1 MCPDSPNGP
10 SSQDQYVNR
19 LELDIS
25 IAQNELEMMRF
36 GLQRLEE
43 SRRAKLEK
51 LTELRNYYQSLKQ
64 ESAIRTAAA
73 KERQYP
79 LLWLCTGLS
88 VGVLFLLTKTLLLNT

>member
-1 MCPDSPNGP
+1 MCPDSLNGP

>member
-1 MCPDSPNGP
+1 MCPDSLGEPNP
-10 SSQDQYVNR
+10 REQYTNR

-43 SRRAKLEK
+43 SRRAKIEK
-51 LTELRNYYQSLKQ
+51 LAELRNYYQSLKQ

-88 VGVLFLLTKTLLLNT
+88 VGVLFLLGKALLLNT